1 RERRTRFLERDL
13 TDSLPTDPQ
22 NIEIWRQRE
31 TKLILETA
39 NLVSAMQGASFSTWC
54 AAVRIV
60 GVRLGVKIPL
70 RPGDADPDEPGVI

>member
-1 RERRTRFLERDL
+1 MATLISMEDFMNAKKLTESMAVIADAFVDEYGMTLAERERRTRFLERDL

-39 NLVSAMQGASFSTWC
+39 NLV
-54 AAVRIV
+54 
-60 GVRLGVKIPL
+60 
-70 RPGDADPDEPGVI
+70 